1 MTEKKRTPK
10 KIESSVEMPPDPL
23 GASEMPIDPLG
34 TSEEPVDP
42 LKKEKI
48 GRREDVVRER

>member
-1 MTEKKRTPK
+1 MTKKKETTK

-42 LKKEKI
+42 LKKEKL
-48 GRREDVVRER
+48 GKRGDVVHER